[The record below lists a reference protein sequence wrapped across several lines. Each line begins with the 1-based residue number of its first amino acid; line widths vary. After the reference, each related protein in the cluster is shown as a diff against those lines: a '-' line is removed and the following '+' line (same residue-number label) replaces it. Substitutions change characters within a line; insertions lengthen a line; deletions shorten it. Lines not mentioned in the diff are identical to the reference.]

1 MIRSMTAFAREGRDT
16 PWGTLVWELRSVNQ
30 RYLDVSLRLPDE
42 LRGIDPAVRERL
54 AAALSRGKVEAT
66 LKYQPKEI
74 VAALALDADAARA
87 LLRAADD
94 VRSLKPELAPL
105 GVVDVLRWPGVL
117 KSATIDAEAL
127 TQAALEALDRAA
139 AQLTDMRAREGARIK
154 DMIGSR
160 LHEVRKHVDALA
172 PILPELT
179 QQFRQRLTERVAEAK
194 QSVDPARLEQEVV
207 LFAQRA
213 DVAEEVDRLRAH
225 CAEVERLLTRD
236 QPVGRRLD
244 FLMQELNRE
253 ANTLGSKATDLRLT
267 NTAVELKVLI
277 EQMREQVQNVE

>member
-42 LRGIDPAVRERL
+42 LRGLDPLVRERL

-94 VRSLKPELAPL
+94 VRSLKPDLAPL

-117 KSATIDAEAL
+117 KSATVDAEAL
-127 TQAALEALDRAA
+127 MHAALEALDRAT
-139 AQLTDMRAREGARIK
+139 AQLADMRAREGARIK
-154 DMIGSR
+154 DMIAGR
-160 LHEVRKHVDALA
+160 LREVRNHVDALG

-179 QQFRQRLTERVAEAK
+179 QLFRQRLTERVAEAK

-253 ANTLGSKATDLRLT
+253 ANTLGSKASDLRLT

>member
-16 PWGTLVWELRSVNQ
+16 PWGVLVWELRSVNH
-30 RYLDVSLRLPDE
+30 RYLDVSLRLPED
-42 LRGIDPAVRERL
+42 LRGIDPGVRERL
-54 AAALSRGKVEAT
+54 AASLSRGKVEAT
-66 LKYQPKEI
+66 LKYQPKETA
-74 VAALALDADAARA
+74 VGLALDQEAVRA
-87 LLRAADD
+87 LLHAADE
-94 VRSLKPELAPL
+94 VYSLKSELSPL

-117 KSATIDAEAL
+117 KSATADTEAL
-127 TQAALEALDRAA
+127 SQAALSALDGAL
-139 AQLTDMRAREGARIK
+139 AQLSDMRAREGARIK
-154 DMIGSR
+154 DMIDGR
-160 LHEVRKHVDALA
+160 VRDVRQHIDALA

-179 QQFRQRLTERVAEAK
+179 QQFRQRLVERLAEIK
-194 QSVDPARLEQEVV
+194 QTLDPARVEQEVV
-207 LFAQRA
+207 LYAQRA
-213 DVAEEVDRLRAH
+213 DVAEEIDRLRAH

-253 ANTLGSKATDLRLT
+253 ANTLGSKANDLRLT

>member
-16 PWGTLVWELRSVNQ
+16 PWGLLVWELRSVNS
-30 RYLDVSLRLPDE
+30 RYLDLSLRLPDE
-42 LRGIDPAVRERL
+42 LRGLDPAVRERI
-54 AAALSRGKVEAT
+54 AAMLSRGKVEAT
-66 LKYQPKEI
+66 LKYQPKETT
-74 VAALALDADAARA
+74 VGLAVDHDAARA
-87 LLRAADD
+87 LLHAADD
-94 VRSLKPELAPL
+94 VYSLKSDLSPL

-117 KSATIDAEAL
+117 KGATVDAEAL
-127 TQAALEALDRAA
+127 ARAALEALDRAA

-154 DMIGSR
+154 EMIDGR
-160 LHEVRKHVDALA
+160 VREVRALVDKVV

-179 QQFRQRLTERVAEAK
+179 QGFRQRLIDRLAEVK
-194 QSVDPARLEQEVV
+194 QSVDAARLEQEVV

-213 DVAEEVDRLRAH
+213 DVAEEIDRLRAH

-253 ANTLGSKATDLRLT
+253 ANTLGSKANDLRVT

>member
-30 RYLDVSLRLPDE
+30 RYLDVSLRLPEE
-42 LRGIDPAVRERL
+42 LRGLDPAVRERL

-66 LKYQPKEI
+66 LKYQPKETTTG
-74 VAALALDADAARA
+74 LALDTDAARA
-87 LLRAADD
+87 LLRAADA
-94 VRSLKPELAPL
+94 VRRLTPELAPL
-105 GVVDVLRWPGVL
+105 AVVDVLRWPGVL
-117 KSATIDAEAL
+117 ANATADSEAL
-127 TQAALEALDRAA
+127 AKAALEALDRAA
-139 AQLTDMRAREGARIK
+139 AQLGEMRAREGARIK

-160 LHEVRKHVDALA
+160 VREVQNHIEALV

-179 QQFRQRLTERVAEAK
+179 QHFRQRLTERLAEVK
-194 QSVDPARLEQEVV
+194 QSVDTARLEQEVV

-213 DVAEEVDRLRAH
+213 DVAEEIDRLRAH
-225 CAEVERLLTRD
+225 CAEVERLLKQD

-253 ANTLGSKATDLRLT
+253 ANTLGSKASDLRLT

-277 EQMREQVQNVE
+277 EQMREQVQNIE

>member
-1 MIRSMTAFAREGRDT
+1 MIRSMTAFAREGSDT

-42 LRGIDPAVRERL
+42 LRGLDPAVRERL

-94 VRSLKPELAPL
+94 VRSLKPDLAPL

-117 KSATIDAEAL
+117 KSATVDAEAL
-127 TQAALEALDRAA
+127 THAALESLDRAT
-139 AQLTDMRAREGARIK
+139 AQLSDMRAREGARIK
-154 DMIGSR
+154 DMIAGR
-160 LHEVRKHVDALA
+160 LREVRNHVDALG

-179 QQFRQRLTERVAEAK
+179 QLFRQRLTERVAEAK

>member
-54 AAALSRGKVEAT
+54 AAALTRGKVEAT

-74 VAALALDADAARA
+74 LAALALDADAARA

-94 VRSLKPELAPL
+94 VRSLKPDLAPL

-117 KSATIDAEAL
+117 TSASIDAEAL
-127 TQAALEALDRAA
+127 TRSALEALDRAT
-139 AQLTDMRAREGARIK
+139 AQLSDMRAREGARIK
-154 DMIGSR
+154 DMIGGR
-160 LHEVRKHVDALA
+160 LREVRNHVDALG

-179 QQFRQRLTERVAEAK
+179 QLFRQRLTERVAEAK

-277 EQMREQVQNVE
+277 EQMREQVQNIE